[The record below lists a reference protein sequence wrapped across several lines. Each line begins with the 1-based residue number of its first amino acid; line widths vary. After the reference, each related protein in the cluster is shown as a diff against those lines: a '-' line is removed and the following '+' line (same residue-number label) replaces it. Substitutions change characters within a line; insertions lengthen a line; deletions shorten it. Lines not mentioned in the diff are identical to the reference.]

1 MRSPCFSVRRWR
13 SSVVLPAPRKPVRM
27 ETGTDD
33 DSLAIDSLAQPRR
46 GVRFSS
52 VVGFDFS
59 SLLFLFPWF
68 APCARKGRTS
78 RSHRKNQ
85 WISSIFQLPPSR
97 RRAPRQA
104 ENQRHHVQQKH
115 QQQLENASKFILF
128 WSPGA
133 LPETKPQKCS
143 PAGSPGGSGAL
154 LARLLEA
161 EIDQLSAP
169 RGPQEA
175 PHEFV
180 GPLGR
185 PRAAAKSDL
194 RRSRRPPWAH
204 MAPRSSQDP
213 SGPSF
218 WTLRP
223 PSLGAFSIHFLRL
236 PASFFEALPLP
247 WVVLFRVRVRLRS
260 MFRGLRRFNFAS
272 LKPSMPESLGG
283 RRGSRSDMNY
293 CMTR

>member
-1 MRSPCFSVRRWR
+1 MSLGVSAACVFSCVFG
-13 SSVVLPAPRKPVRM
+13 L
-27 ETGTDD
+27 
-33 DSLAIDSLAQPRR
+33 
-46 GVRFSS
+46 
-52 VVGFDFS
+52 DFS
-59 SLLFLFPWF
+59 SLFFLFPCF

-85 WISSIFQLPPSR
+85 WILSIFQLPPSR

-104 ENQRHHVQQKH
+104 ENQRHHVQKQHQKT
-115 QQQLENASKFILF
+115 LEKASNFTLC

-133 LPETKPQKCS
+133 LPETMPQKCS

-175 PHEFV
+175 PHEFF
-180 GPLGR
+180 GPPGR

-223 PSLGAFSIHFLRL
+223 PSPGAFSIHFLRF
-236 PASFFEALPLP
+236 PASFFEALSLP

-260 MFRGLRRFNFAS
+260 MFRGLRRFNLAS

-283 RRGSRSDMNY
+283 RRGSRSDMNLAALLS
-293 CMTR
+293 MNTSRTSTNSLNV

>member
-1 MRSPCFSVRRWR
+1 MGASKAFFSR
-13 SSVVLPAPRKPVRM
+13 
-27 ETGTDD
+27 
-33 DSLAIDSLAQPRR
+33 PRR
-46 GVRFSS
+46 LARALLDASWGRSCAKPGAKSETKGPGIDFGSHFGSQNDVCCEMLGVSAACVFFC
-52 VVGFDFS
+52 VVGLDYSKVF
-59 SLLFLFPWF
+59 FLFPWF

-85 WISSIFQLPPSR
+85 WISSMFQLPPSR

-104 ENQRHHVQQKH
+104 ENQRHHVQKH
-115 QQQLENASKFILF
+115 QQQTLEKASNFILF

-175 PHEFV
+175 PHEFS
-180 GPLGR
+180 GPPGR

-213 SGPSF
+213 FGPSF

-223 PSLGAFSIHFLRL
+223 PL
-236 PASFFEALPLP
+236 P
-247 WVVLFRVRVRLRS
+247 
-260 MFRGLRRFNFAS
+260 
-272 LKPSMPESLGG
+272 
-283 RRGSRSDMNY
+283 
-293 CMTR
+293 

>member
-1 MRSPCFSVRRWR
+1 MDFDNFST
-13 SSVVLPAPRKPVRM
+13 SAFAPASAEASRKP
-27 ETGTDD
+27 TP
-33 DSLAIDSLAQPRR
+33 PR
-46 GVRFSS
+46 
-52 VVGFDFS
+52 
-59 SLLFLFPWF
+59 PK
-68 APCARKGRTS
+68 ATPKT
-78 RSHRKNQ
+78 
-85 WISSIFQLPPSR
+85 
-97 RRAPRQA
+97 
-104 ENQRHHVQQKH
+104 
-115 QQQLENASKFILF
+115 LEKASKFTLF

-154 LARLLEA
+154 PAPPPEA

-175 PHEFV
+175 PHEFF
-180 GPLGR
+180 GPPGR

-223 PSLGAFSIHFLRL
+223 PSPGAFSIHFLRF
-236 PASFFEALPLP
+236 PASFFEALSLP
-247 WVVLFRVRVRLRS
+247 WVVF
-260 MFRGLRRFNFAS
+260 FACVFVFA
-272 LKPSMPESLGG
+272 LCFGG
-283 RRGSRSDMNY
+283 FDAVILQV
-293 CMTR
+293 

>member
-1 MRSPCFSVRRWR
+1 MR
-13 SSVVLPAPRKPVRM
+13 
-27 ETGTDD
+27 ETGRQERNKGSRDRFWEPFW
-33 DSLAIDSLAQPRR
+33 LPKWHFCMIL
-46 GVRFSS
+46 GVSAACVFSC
-52 VVGFDFS
+52 VFGLDVS
-59 SLLFLFPWF
+59 SLFFLFPCF

-85 WISSIFQLPPSR
+85 WIFANFQYPPSR

-104 ENQRHHVQQKH
+104 ENQRHHVQKH
-115 QQQLENASKFILF
+115 HPKTSENTSNFTLF
-128 WSPGA
+128 GFPGA
-133 LPETKPQKCS
+133 PPETKPQKCS

-175 PHEFV
+175 PHEFF
-180 GPLGR
+180 GPPGR

-204 MAPRSSQDP
+204 MAPRSSQNP

-223 PSLGAFSIHFLRL
+223 PSPGAFSIHFLRF
-236 PASFFEALPLP
+236 PASFFEALSLP

-272 LKPSMPESLGG
+272 
-283 RRGSRSDMNY
+283 
-293 CMTR
+293 

>member
-1 MRSPCFSVRRWR
+1 MF
-13 SSVVLPAPRKPVRM
+13 
-27 ETGTDD
+27 
-33 DSLAIDSLAQPRR
+33 
-46 GVRFSS
+46 
-52 VVGFDFS
+52 
-59 SLLFLFPWF
+59 FLFPWF

-85 WISSIFQLPPSR
+85 WILSIFQLPPSR

-104 ENQRHHVQQKH
+104 ENQRHHVQKQHQKT
-115 QQQLENASKFILF
+115 LEKASNFTLC

-175 PHEFV
+175 PHEFF
-180 GPLGR
+180 GPPGR

-223 PSLGAFSIHFLRL
+223 PSPGAFSIHFLRF
-236 PASFFEALPLP
+236 PASFFEALSLP

-283 RRGSRSDMNY
+283 RRGSRSDMN
-293 CMTR
+293 

>member
-1 MRSPCFSVRRWR
+1 MF
-13 SSVVLPAPRKPVRM
+13 
-27 ETGTDD
+27 
-33 DSLAIDSLAQPRR
+33 
-46 GVRFSS
+46 
-52 VVGFDFS
+52 
-59 SLLFLFPWF
+59 FLFPWF

-85 WISSIFQLPPSR
+85 WISSFFQLPPSR

-104 ENQRHHVQQKH
+104 ENQRHHVQKQH
-115 QQQLENASKFILF
+115 QNTLEKASNFTLC

-133 LPETKPQKCS
+133 LPETMPQKCS

-175 PHEFV
+175 PHKFV
-180 GPLGR
+180 GPPGR

-223 PSLGAFSIHFLRL
+223 PSPGAFSIHFLRF
-236 PASFFEALPLP
+236 PASFFEALSLP

-272 LKPSMPESLGG
+272 
-283 RRGSRSDMNY
+283 
-293 CMTR
+293 